1 MSRIGYK
8 VIAVPEGVTLEE
20 KSGAIVVKGPKGTLE
35 VKIPEKIIAKI
46 EGGKVE
52 FSRADEEKH
61 TKQLHGTTRANLND
75 AIVGVTTG
83 FKKTLVIV
91 GIGYRAAMRGESVVM
106 NVGYSHEIIIPAEP
120 NCKISCP
127 SATEVIVE
135 GISKQAVGQ
144 TAALIRA
151 TREPE
156 PYNGK
161 GVMYKGEHIIRKEG
175 KRAGATGSTAKA

>member
-1 MSRIGYK
+1 MSRIGLK
-8 VIAVPEGVTLEE
+8 VINVPSNVTLERN
-20 KSGAIVVKGPKGTLE
+20 GDTMVVKGPKGSLE
-35 VKIPEKIIAKI
+35 VKIPSVIDVN
-46 EGGKVE
+46 VE
-52 FSRADEEKH
+52 DGHVHCARHNDEKH

-75 AIVGVTTG
+75 AIVGVTEG
-83 FKKTLVIV
+83 FKKEIFIV
-91 GIGYRAAMRGESVVM
+91 GIGYRAAMRGDSIVM
-106 NVGYSHEIIIPAEP
+106 NVGYSHEIVIKPEP
-120 NCKISCP
+120 NAKISCTSP
-127 SATEVIVE
+127 TEIVVE

-175 KRAGATGSTAKA
+175 KRAGSSK